1 VVAGACAIGL
11 LVSYFIIG
19 ADSSSHIKQVVERN
33 AKPELPTDS
42 VNLQELWQSRIES
55 NNQIMEERFT
65 YLEKL
70 VLEGNQ
76 REDKA
81 LAENNDLRQQIARLK
96 DELRQISS
104 SQESAY
110 LGSPPLGLD
119 LPVEDFTL
127 PDDDLLIQAPL
138 REYVMPAPLSALGN
152 VEEAIPAGTSV
163 KALLVGSVD
172 APCGVYSAT
181 DPQPVKLRILDDGH
195 LPGAVRARLRGGIV
209 IASAY
214 GDISTERVY
223 MRLERLTQVKPNGDF
238 METVVTGYVS
248 GEDGR
253 YGVRGN
259 VVDRSGHLIGSAAFS
274 GFFSGVSTFL
284 QATVNAQNVRDATCG
299 LPNDIRWDLV
309 KEGCTSGASNALDML
324 SDYYIRRAE
333 QIQPVL
339 QVNAGRVVD
348 ITFTHG
354 ADLGDLHTHQR
365 VKETREMSRREDL
378 T

>member
-1 VVAGACAIGL
+1 MTQRARDILKQQTRVFRFVIAGACAIGL
-11 LVSYFIIG
+11 LVSYFVIG
-19 ADSSSHIKQVVERN
+19 ADSSAYSKQVVARS

-119 LPVEDFTL
+119 LPVEDFAF

-138 REYVMPAPLSALGN
+138 REYVMPAPLSVLGN

-195 LPGAVRARLRGGIV
+195 LPGAVRARLRGG
-209 IASAY
+209 S
-214 GDISTERVY
+214 
-223 MRLERLTQVKPNGDF
+223 
-238 METVVTGYVS
+238 
-248 GEDGR
+248 
-253 YGVRGN
+253 
-259 VVDRSGHLIGSAAFS
+259 
-274 GFFSGVSTFL
+274 
-284 QATVNAQNVRDATCG
+284 
-299 LPNDIRWDLV
+299 
-309 KEGCTSGASNALDML
+309 
-324 SDYYIRRAE
+324 
-333 QIQPVL
+333 
-339 QVNAGRVVD
+339 
-348 ITFTHG
+348 
-354 ADLGDLHTHQR
+354 
-365 VKETREMSRREDL
+365 
-378 T
+378 